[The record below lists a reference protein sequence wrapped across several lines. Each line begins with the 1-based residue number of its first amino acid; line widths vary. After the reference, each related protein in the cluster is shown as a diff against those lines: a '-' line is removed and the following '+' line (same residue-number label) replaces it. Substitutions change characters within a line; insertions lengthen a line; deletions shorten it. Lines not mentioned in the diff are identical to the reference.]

1 MRIVGSR
8 WVADVRGAG
17 NQWRRILVP
26 SNEERSQS
34 LATPATFVTTGF
46 AIAGGVH
53 FGVVVVVDSLPGA
66 VVDEGAPGAPDFAEE
81 EHAAS
86 APTRVLASSTLPIT
100 RAQGDIRT
108 SNEVPGGVEATADP
122 TFRGAAGVKEGVQQ
136 TAAEFETWVAPHL
149 VAMARLASRL
159 AGDADR
165 DDVVQD
171 ALTRAWQKSHTFDP
185 SRGSERV
192 WLLAIVADRARRARR
207 GRRESVAL
215 LDQNDAVAAE
225 AGIDVDLE
233 RAVASL
239 PKRMRLAVECV
250 YFVDLSI
257 RETAELMRVAEGTIK
272 STLHDARALLRR
284 RLEVSP

>member
-1 MRIVGSR
+1 
-8 WVADVRGAG
+8 
-17 NQWRRILVP
+17 LVP

-46 AIAGGVH
+46 AVAGGAH
-53 FGVVVVVDSLPGA
+53 FAGVVVVGFGVEDEDPGVA
-66 VVDEGAPGAPDFAEE
+66 DFEE
-81 EHAAS
+81 EEQAAS
-86 APTRVLASSTLPIT
+86 APTSSTMPIT
-100 RAQGDIRT
+100 RAQRGIRT
-108 SNEVPGGVEATADP
+108 SNEVPRGVEATADP
-122 TFRGAAGVKEGVQQ
+122 TFRGAAGVKEGVEQ
-136 TAAEFETWVAPHL
+136 TAAEFETWVSPHL

-159 AGDADR
+159 AGDAER

-215 LDQNDAVAAE
+215 LEPTVAVGVE
-225 AGIDVDLE
+225 AGVDVDLE

-257 RETAELMRVAEGTIK
+257 RDTAELMQVAEGTIK

-284 RLEVSP
+284 RLEVSS

>member
-8 WVADVRGAG
+8 WVADVPGAG
-17 NQWRRILVP
+17 NQCRRIFVP

-34 LATPATFVTTGF
+34 LATPAIFVTTGF

-53 FGVVVVVDSLPGA
+53 FAGVVVVGLLLGA
-66 VVDEGAPGAPDFAEE
+66 VVDGAPGAPDFAEE

-122 TFRGAAGVKEGVQQ
+122 TFRGAAGVKEGVEQ

-149 VAMARLASRL
+149 VAMARLARRL
-159 AGDADR
+159 VGDADR

-215 LDQNDAVAAE
+215 LDQTDAVAAE
-225 AGIDVDLE
+225 SGIDVDLE

-257 RETAELMRVAEGTIK
+257 RDTAELMQVAEGTIK